1 MKIKKLIQYSIVLI
15 FIIVSAYSDEIEFEA
30 ENLKIANNGNLIF
43 AFNSKTKIPDNQLEI
58 KSKNVEYYKDKNIVK
73 FINDVTLYDFKN
85 NIEIK
90 TDNLIYKKNL
100 DLIFSSGKTNFDVKD
115 KYIIQS
121 ENIYLDRNSK
131 QIYGNEK
138 TSINDFENN
147 LYVLEEQ
154 FNIDLIRD
162 IIKSKKS
169 TIIDSKNNKYIFEDL
184 VINLNN
190 NEIAGKEIKV
200 EFEKSYFG
208 NKQNDPLLKGRSAYS
223 NENELKIYKAVFST
237 CNIINKKCR
246 GWELNSKEFNHD
258 KQKKIFEYKDSWLK
272 IFNLKTIYLPYFNH
286 PDPTVKRKTGFL
298 TPSYKTSESFGTSI
312 NFPYFKVLDIDK
324 DITFNPRYYADK
336 SFLLQNE
343 YRQVLNKSK
352 ITSDFGFL
360 IGEAGTKGH
369 LFYNIIGRFDD
380 NKSYELNLEGVKG
393 DNYLKNHNLKDNS
406 SLIDNENLLLSNLN
420 LDWNFQDS
428 QFNTSFKIYE
438 DLSRGYHDRHQY
450 VFPEF
455 NFIKNISVPE
465 EYNGNFVFDTY
476 GYNSVYDTN
485 VKENVLINNFHFETN
500 DVINSSGV
508 VTKFDFLLKNA
519 NSYAENSL
527 DFKDNENYEIFETIK
542 IDNHFP
548 LIKKNKKHTYYL
560 NPRSS
565 LRYSP
570 NGNTDISEKDFIL
583 NYNNAFA
590 LDRIGVNSQVE
601 GGASLTLGLEFKKND
616 EKFGNILDFRL
627 GNVIKPNK
635 DYKLPTKSKL
645 NETRSDIF
653 GDLKFKLNEYIM
665 LGYSFSYDRDFDFS
679 NLDSINLGLGAN
691 NFISEFN
698 YYTENHDFGNE
709 ENIKNSTKYLID
721 DENSIKFST
730 SKDLKDDFTEYYNL
744 IYEYKT
750 DCISLNLSY
759 NKTFYS
765 DGNSEPDNTLSFLIK
780 IIPFTELGV
789 PNIGNVINR

>member
-709 ENIKNSTKYLID
+709 ENIKNSKKYLID

-789 PNIGNVINR
+789 PNIGNMINK

>member
-1 MKIKKLIQYSIVLI
+1 M
-15 FIIVSAYSDEIEFEA
+15 
-30 ENLKIANNGNLIF
+30 
-43 AFNSKTKIPDNQLEI
+43 
-58 KSKNVEYYKDKNIVK
+58 
-73 FINDVTLYDFKN
+73 
-85 NIEIK
+85 
-90 TDNLIYKKNL
+90 
-100 DLIFSSGKTNFDVKD
+100 
-115 KYIIQS
+115 
-121 ENIYLDRNSK
+121 
-131 QIYGNEK
+131 
-138 TSINDFENN
+138 
-147 LYVLEEQ
+147 
-154 FNIDLIRD
+154 
-162 IIKSKKS
+162 
-169 TIIDSKNNKYIFEDL
+169 
-184 VINLNN
+184 
-190 NEIAGKEIKV
+190 
-200 EFEKSYFG
+200 
-208 NKQNDPLLKGRSAYS
+208 
-223 NENELKIYKAVFST
+223 
-237 CNIINKKCR
+237 
-246 GWELNSKEFNHD
+246 
-258 KQKKIFEYKDSWLK
+258 
-272 IFNLKTIYLPYFNH
+272 
-286 PDPTVKRKTGFL
+286 
-298 TPSYKTSESFGTSI
+298 
-312 NFPYFKVLDIDK
+312 
-324 DITFNPRYYADK
+324 
-336 SFLLQNE
+336 
-343 YRQVLNKSK
+343 
-352 ITSDFGFL
+352 
-360 IGEAGTKGH
+360 
-369 LFYNIIGRFDD
+369 
-380 NKSYELNLEGVKG
+380 
-393 DNYLKNHNLKDNS
+393 
-406 SLIDNENLLLSNLN
+406 
-420 LDWNFQDS
+420 
-428 QFNTSFKIYE
+428 
-438 DLSRGYHDRHQY
+438 
-450 VFPEF
+450 
-455 NFIKNISVPE
+455 
-465 EYNGNFVFDTY
+465 
-476 GYNSVYDTN
+476 
-485 VKENVLINNFHFETN
+485 LINNFHFETN

-698 YYTENHDFGNE
+698 YYTENNDFGNE

-780 IIPFTELGV
+780 IIPFTELVV
-789 PNIGNVINR
+789 PNIGNMINK